1 MINKIELSIVIAITK
16 DVENIIEL
24 YNSYKSV
31 IVSFGKT
38 YEFIFVLDGDF
49 PDIQADLEKIG
60 TNDKKIKIIRLAK
73 NFGKATALT
82 AGFEKSSG
90 ETILTLPAYYQVK
103 PTSILPILN
112 KTEDADMVIAKRW
125 PRVDSRFNQLQT
137 RLLNFLQNFL
147 AGSSFQDLG
156 CDVRAFSRQ
165 VVEEVPIYG
174 GQDRF
179 FPVLASYKGFHIEEV
194 EVEQS
199 DKDKFWRVQRL
210 KAYPILIIDMMAVF
224 FLVKFTK
231 KPLRFFGGIGMTL
244 FAIGGIFMTYIV
256 IERLFAGVGL
266 AERPALLLSSLLV
279 VLGVQIF
286 ALGLIGELIIFTH
299 AKEMKE
305 YTIAETINENV

>member
-1 MINKIELSIVIAITK
+1 MTIQTELSVVIAVTK
-16 DVENIIEL
+16 NVENIIEL
-24 YNSYKSV
+24 YNAYKFE
-31 IVSFGKT
+31 IDSFAKA

-49 PDIQADLEKIG
+49 PAIQESLKQVGKKD
-60 TNDKKIKIIRLAK
+60 DKIKIIRLAK
-73 NFGKATALT
+73 KFGKATALT

-90 ETILTLPAYYQVK
+90 KIILTLPAYYQVK
-103 PTSILPILN
+103 PTSIQSVL
-112 KTEDADMVIAKRW
+112 KKAEDVDMVVAKRW

-137 RLLNFLQNFL
+137 RVLNFFLNFF

-156 CDVRAFSRQ
+156 CDVRAFHRQ

-179 FPVLASYKGFHIEEV
+179 FPILASYKGFCVEEV

-199 DKDKFWRVQRL
+199 DKDSFWRVQRV
-210 KAYPILIIDMMAVF
+210 KVYPALLIDMMAVF

-231 KPLRFFGGIGMTL
+231 KPLRFFGGIGMIL

-256 IERLFAGVGL
+256 VERLFAGVGL
-266 AERPALLLSSLLV
+266 ADRPALLLSSLLV

-305 YTIAETINENV
+305 YTIAEIIN